1 MIGASAAV
9 HIAAVVPNA
18 PYFETAIEFPES
30 PENIAVVTELL
41 VPPLKPDAD
50 GMIEVPKR
58 PGLGFT
64 LNEEIVNKYRR
75 NVS

>member
-1 MIGASAAV
+1 MIGVAAAV
-9 HIAAVVPNA
+9 HIAAVVPNM
-18 PYFETAIEFPES
+18 PYFEFPTEFPES
-30 PENIAVVTELL
+30 PAVRELL

-64 LNEEIVNKYRR
+64 LNEDVVSKYRR
-75 NVS
+75 NLS